1 VADPLAFSGCGT
13 PLRPVAPVGRVRD
26 RRLARSSRGPRSA
39 TLRPIHPVTMWRGRL
54 AVALDALE
62 TETEVERL
70 SPVETTNVQL
80 PTGDRLQIPTGA
92 ETLRLK
98 SYLVLCRNNR
108 SDYAELA
115 DLVDCMNLDNAAL
128 VLAGIDGY
136 YSSGQPHRQWIATQL
151 VRRLADPVPTDA
163 ADDERW
169 STPDAT
175 AEWDDIR
182 TRCLSL
188 AVATLEEAG

>member
-1 VADPLAFSGCGT
+1 MPRPRPRLDPCDCWDCEPRDPGAGAAFPDPALAAARQDPPPKCLVVVADG
-13 PLRPVAPVGRVRD
+13 
-26 RRLARSSRGPRSA
+26 
-39 TLRPIHPVTMWRGRL
+39 
-54 AVALDALE
+54 
-62 TETEVERL
+62 
-70 SPVETTNVQL
+70 
-80 PTGDRLQIPTGA
+80 
-92 ETLRLK
+92 
-98 SYLVLCRNNR
+98 
-108 SDYAELA
+108 
-115 DLVDCMNLDNAAL
+115 

-151 VRRLADPVPTDA
+151 VRRLADPVPTDSA
-163 ADDERW
+163 DDDERW